1 VVARTSSR
9 QITAR
14 EQARERAATY
24 AARERE
30 LVQLAETFFLAD
42 GEAEDVLVAAETRIA
57 AIREQAE
64 RDVAATR
71 AKAAAVAEQMLATG
85 TPIAQV
91 ADRLGMSMAELRRVR
106 AAAGTG
112 ASDGADAADNTD
124 VDAVGGDLDAAPP
137 AVATPVEMDVE
148 APGTETVAQ
157 PMVRR
162 NAA

>member
-30 LVQLAETFFLAD
+30 LVQLAEAFFLAG
-42 GEAEDVLVAAETRIA
+42 GEAEDVLEAAETRIA
-57 AIREQAE
+57 GIREQAE

-71 AKAAAVAEQMLATG
+71 AKAAEIAEHMLATG
-85 TPIAQV
+85 APIAQV
-91 ADRLGMSMAELRRVR
+91 ADRLGMNVGELRRVR

-112 ASDGADAADNTD
+112 AGAATDADA
-124 VDAVGGDLDAAPP
+124 DAVGADFGAVPTAA
-137 AVATPVEMDVE
+137 AATAKTARE
-148 APGTETVAQ
+148 AFGTETAMQ
-157 PMVRR
+157 PAARR